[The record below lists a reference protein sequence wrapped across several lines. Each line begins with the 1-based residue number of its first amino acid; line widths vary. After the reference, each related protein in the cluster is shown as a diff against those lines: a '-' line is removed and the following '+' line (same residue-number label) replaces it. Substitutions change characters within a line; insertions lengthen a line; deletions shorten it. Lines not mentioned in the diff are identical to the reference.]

1 MSLMWVNAPP
11 PGAGYAGDLERD
23 MRLLVVEDNPKLAG
37 LIASLL
43 SKHAFAVDVA
53 PTVDEA
59 RAALDTAEYDAILLD
74 LSLPDADGA
83 DLLRSV
89 RRKGSGVPVIVATAR
104 ADVSERVAKLNE
116 GADDYIVKP
125 FSLEELLARVKAV
138 LRRPRQSIGL
148 VLRAGNVEL
157 DEAQHV
163 VAISGE
169 RIEMPRRELALLQA
183 LLRHQRRPVAREKLL
198 DSLYSFDAEVTP
210 NALEAAV
217 SRLRRRLEANGAS
230 VTVVAMRGLGYMLGP
245 LEAA

>member
-1 MSLMWVNAPP
+1 MLLMWINA
-11 PGAGYAGDLERD
+11 AGLRDGYRDNPEGD

-37 LIASLL
+37 LMASLL
-43 SKHAFAVDVA
+43 GKHAFAVDVA

-59 RAALDTAEYDAILLD
+59 RAALDTTDYDAILLD

-89 RRKGSGVPVIVATAR
+89 RKKGSGVPVIVATAR

-116 GADDYIVKP
+116 GADDYLVKP
-125 FSLEELLARVKAV
+125 FSLEELLARVNAV
-138 LRRPRQSIGL
+138 LRRPRQSIGT
-148 VLRAGNVEL
+148 VLKAGNVEL
-157 DEAQHV
+157 DQAQHV
-163 VAISGE
+163 VAVSGE
-169 RIEMPRRELALLQA
+169 RVEMPRRELALLQI
-183 LLRHQRRPVAREKLL
+183 LMRQNGRPVAREKLL

-230 VTVVAMRGLGYMLGP
+230 VTVVAMRGLGYLLGP
-245 LEAA
+245 LECA